1 MLIQVEYTQI
11 PSLLTITNL
20 TKAKMFLSHVTINK
34 QITPKGSRERH
45 WLLSELPEI
54 YLQTKAN
61 DSNSPHSLANK
72 RSFHEIIFLSLPSPD
87 DTSL

>member
-11 PSLLTITNL
+11 LSLLTIINS
-20 TKAKMFLSHVTINK
+20 TKVKMFLSHVMINK

-45 WLLSELPEI
+45 RLLSELPKI

-72 RSFHEIIFLSLPSPD
+72 RSFHAIIFLSLPSPD